1 MPSSPDAAP
10 APRSDS
16 ETRILGGWLNEPL
29 AGRWCMLGWGVATGL
44 FVALATLTGG
54 PGRIDAAESVYST
67 WAIAHGRLSCAF
79 PSVTMPHEP
88 LVAPVYPVVS
98 GFVAALAGIGHT
110 VPFPPQAAMGPHC
123 ETAVAAVHRWALEAG
138 ALEPTLWVAF
148 TGWLVLAGGV
158 VAWLRASGRGRCR
171 WEPATV
177 IVVACLPPVWICI
190 SFYFHPQDL
199 FAMGFA
205 LAAMACARRG
215 RWAGGGVL
223 IALAILSQQFA
234 LLVAA
239 PLLVLAPS
247 GRRWRFVGSAAGAA
261 ALVVLPLVVA
271 SSGHALRAVTL
282 GSGDNPSIGGTA
294 LWELSHRGPAVV
306 VGSRVL
312 PVVLA
317 LGLSW
322 WVTRRVGPAALSAPA
337 MVSLAA
343 ASLSLRLIFEQNLLP
358 YYFMALVVALLLV
371 DVAGD
376 RVRGSLVAW
385 LSAVLM
391 VFCLDGYFLRVGS
404 GIGIEKILP
413 PLVLVVALS
422 LFVHGLVSRRRWST
436 WNLILWSGVVVCA
449 VLTWPE
455 RDNPFFVPVPI
466 WLWQGVFALSGLLL
480 ALVPLLALPR
490 RGPVFGR
497 APRRDVG
504 QAPTVASSIGAPG
517 GGG

>member
-1 MPSSPDAAP
+1 
-10 APRSDS
+10 
-16 ETRILGGWLNEPL
+16 
-29 AGRWCMLGWGVATGL
+29 
-44 FVALATLTGG
+44 
-54 PGRIDAAESVYST
+54 
-67 WAIAHGRLSCAF
+67 
-79 PSVTMPHEP
+79 
-88 LVAPVYPVVS
+88 
-98 GFVAALAGIGHT
+98 
-110 VPFPPQAAMGPHC
+110 
-123 ETAVAAVHRWALEAG
+123 
-138 ALEPTLWVAF
+138 
-148 TGWLVLAGGV
+148 
-158 VAWLRASGRGRCR
+158 
-171 WEPATV
+171 
-177 IVVACLPPVWICI
+177 
-190 SFYFHPQDL
+190 
-199 FAMGFA
+199 
-205 LAAMACARRG
+205 
-215 RWAGGGVL
+215 
-223 IALAILSQQFA
+223 
-234 LLVAA
+234 
-239 PLLVLAPS
+239 
-247 GRRWRFVGSAAGAA
+247 
-261 ALVVLPLVVA
+261 
-271 SSGHALRAVTL
+271 
-282 GSGDNPSIGGTA
+282 
-294 LWELSHRGPAVV
+294 
-306 VGSRVL
+306 
-312 PVVLA
+312 
-317 LGLSW
+317 
-322 WVTRRVGPAALSAPA
+322 

-436 WNLILWSGVVVCA
+436 WNLILWSGVVACA